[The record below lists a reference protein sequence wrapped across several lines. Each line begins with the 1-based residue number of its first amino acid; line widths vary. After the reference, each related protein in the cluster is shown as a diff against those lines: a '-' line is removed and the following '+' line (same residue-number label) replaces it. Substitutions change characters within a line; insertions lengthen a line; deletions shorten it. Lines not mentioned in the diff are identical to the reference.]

1 MSALCA
7 ITDDG
12 SAVWIRYYSVG
23 PTTKNGDVIT
33 PVFETPLID
42 RRSRGILCH
51 GTVYT
56 AKSGAHVFGAGT
68 MQWSWGLDDY
78 GAEKKL
84 RPSRLNSVA
93 EKITWNFFKAAG
105 IDKTD

>member
-1 MSALCA
+1 M
-7 ITDDG
+7 
-12 SAVWIRYYSVG
+12 
-23 PTTKNGDVIT
+23 
-33 PVFETPLID
+33 FETPLID